1 MRIAIPMAAV
11 LLVGIAAGIH
21 PVFVG
26 PASPG
31 RRFPGP
37 SEPNAPASETLRLEE
52 PTRAVRVQAQASP
65 DPKGKAPEPLA
76 AIRKVPEGPWRK
88 LSQVLAGELK
98 LTSMQQG
105 TVDQVLRERQEEIRT
120 CHEEIRKARLL
131 DMRHYEW
138 QVGRM
143 KESWY
148 RRIDALLDAAQ
159 HERFVAVAE
168 QGFFNDGL
176 GFTEDPGM
184 TVLD

>member
-1 MRIAIPMAAV
+1 VRIVIPLAAV
-11 LLVGIAAGIH
+11 LLVGIVARIH

-26 PASPG
+26 PVTPD
-31 RRFPGP
+31 RRFSGP
-37 SEPNAPASETLRLEE
+37 PESIAAASETPRLAE
-52 PTRAVRVQAQASP
+52 PGTAVPAQASSAP
-65 DPKGKAPEPLA
+65 TSKVPEPAAAVRKAPEL
-76 AIRKVPEGPWRK
+76 PWRK
-88 LSQVLAGELK
+88 LSQVLAGELT
-98 LTSMQQG
+98 LTSVQQG
-105 TVDQVLRERQEEIRT
+105 SVEQILRERQEEIRS
-120 CHEEIRKARLL
+120 CHDQIRKTRLL

-148 RRIDALLDAAQ
+148 RKIDGLLDASQ
-159 HERFVAVAE
+159 HERFVALVE